1 MARKLVSGTGKSCGA
16 GPRVLTSFPL
26 CPARHCLPRGPAVLG
41 APACSFGS
49 GGSMLAGAG
58 KRRFVVGS
66 RLLCSRPASVPYS
79 VIPRGP
85 AVGDRPRTR
94 GRFRALAGAPRRRSL
109 PASLVALSR
118 SSSRDWGRRRRRL
131 RASAAG
137 ARLGRNA
144 LRSGPLVFGVAFPR
158 VTACANPGA
167 QGVTASA
174 NSSQGHC

>member
-1 MARKLVSGTGKSCGA
+1 MEQAHGCSPPFLSALHAIACLAGQRFSARRRALSEAAEVCSPAQGSGASWW
-16 GPRVLTSFPL
+16 S
-26 CPARHCLPRGPAVLG
+26 
-41 APACSFGS
+41 PACFA
-49 GGSMLAGAG
+49 LAQ
-58 KRRFVVGS
+58 RRS
-66 RLLCSRPASVPYS
+66 PYS

-85 AVGDRPRTR
+85 AVGDRPRER

-118 SSSRDWGRRRRRL
+118 CSSRDWGRRRRRL

-137 ARLGRNA
+137 VRLGRNA
-144 LRSGPLVFGVAFPR
+144 LHSGPLVFGVAFPR